1 MIISK
6 RMMTIM
12 ADKIG
17 VKCQGQEHLEIE
29 IEVTTPYHSYFVDFE
44 FTDKVA
50 YQEIETG
57 AWIGAIDL
65 TIHSVKVF
73 DNDATGLE
81 VENLQEVLNTLTEK
95 NSY

>member
-6 RMMTIM
+6 RLITII
-12 ADKIG
+12 ADRIAA
-17 VKCQGQEHLEIE
+17 KCQGQEHIEIE
-29 IEVTTPYHSYFVDFE
+29 IEETTPYHSYFVDFE
-44 FTDKVA
+44 FTDKAA
-50 YQEIETG
+50 YQEPGTG

-73 DNDATGLE
+73 DKEEVELE
-81 VENLQEVLNTLTEK
+81 VENLQEVRNTLTEK